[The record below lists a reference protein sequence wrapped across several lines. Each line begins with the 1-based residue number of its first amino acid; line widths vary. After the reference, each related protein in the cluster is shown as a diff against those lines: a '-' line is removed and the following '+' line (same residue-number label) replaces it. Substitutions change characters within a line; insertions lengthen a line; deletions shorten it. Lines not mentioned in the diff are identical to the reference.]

1 MESGNGIVCA
11 KQVNGPNYCTH
22 RKTSTVQSE
31 EGQCEEGQD
40 PSYKKINQS
49 LLLSLSWT
57 YMYLSETLLQLI

>member
-11 KQVNGPNYCTH
+11 KKVNGPKYCTH
-22 RKTSTVQSE
+22 RKTSTVQ
-31 EGQCEEGQD
+31 CEEGQGED